1 MLADP
6 TSIGLWV
13 NSTANGLAPIFGRMP
28 STLHN
33 VAIIDDDPAVLKA
46 LARLLRTRA
55 FAVATFESG
64 RQFLTS
70 LPEPLPDCL
79 ILDFQMPGMTGL
91 EIQQDLVRKGIRIP
105 TIIITAHDE
114 AGIRDRCK
122 SAGAIAYL
130 AKPVPQA
137 ALFAAIEAAGGEGAR

>member
-1 MLADP
+1 
-6 TSIGLWV
+6 
-13 NSTANGLAPIFGRMP
+13 MP
-28 STLHN
+28 SILHN

-55 FAVATFESG
+55 FAVVTFDSG
-64 RQFLTS
+64 RQFLTK

-91 EIQQDLVRKGIRIP
+91 ELQQDLARKGIRIP
-105 TIIITAHDE
+105 TIIITACDE
-114 AGIRDRCK
+114 AGMRERCT

-137 ALFAAIEAAGGEGAR
+137 ALFAAIDAAGAD